1 MRRFTLIIGVT
12 LTLLLS
18 ILSCTT
24 ELPPA
29 QSYKLQP
36 ETTEQTIELKLPFKD
51 NHEPEGIMPM
61 GETINHPPP
70 GGHPGIDFQ
79 WSYKEAEII
88 VSLDGVVGDMIT
100 EVSPVDGDTIDIIT
114 VVTGN
119 FGVMYEVV
127 DLSSFNSNLQI
138 GDELVAGMI
147 LGYPQPIPSST
158 WRMIHWGFGKVFENT
173 GRVASPEGVITNYY
187 WDWLCP
193 MGYFTESERLR
204 LERIWV
210 TASYGEKDEFPNLCN
225 GYYE

>member
-1 MRRFTLIIGVT
+1 
-12 LTLLLS
+12 
-18 ILSCTT
+18 
-24 ELPPA
+24 
-29 QSYKLQP
+29 
-36 ETTEQTIELKLPFKD
+36 
-51 NHEPEGIMPM
+51 
-61 GETINHPPP
+61 
-70 GGHPGIDFQ
+70 
-79 WSYKEAEII
+79 
-88 VSLDGVVGDMIT
+88 MIT

-127 DLSSFNSNLQI
+127 DLSSFNPNLQI